1 MIRFSGFPITL
12 VIFLQN
18 LKGELMLKKTIK
30 YTDYNG
36 VEREEDFYFNISKAE
51 IGDMEFS
58 TPGGLSEHIKRII
71 QTQDTK
77 QVYKMFK
84 EIVLNS
90 YGEKSADGRRFI
102 KRDADGNRLAVAF
115 SETDAYSELFMELI
129 SDEENMANFINGVV
143 PKDLRETAE
152 QKKNRQNLSLQN

>member
-1 MIRFSGFPITL
+1 
-12 VIFLQN
+12 
-18 LKGELMLKKTIK
+18 MLKKTIK